1 MASLTSMKNIGKNI
15 AKKLSTVGI
24 NTSEE
29 LIEIGSKRAFKRMK
43 EVYPKICSVYIYT
56 LEGAI
61 TDTDYNKLPENTKKE
76 LKSYSYSLKFELHQ
90 NI

>member
-15 AKKLSTVGI
+15 AEKLSTVGI

-29 LIEIGSKRAFKRMK
+29 LIEAGSKRAFKRLK
-43 EVYPKICSVYIYT
+43 EEYPKICSVYIYA
-56 LEGAI
+56 LEGAV
-61 TDTDYNKLPENTKKE
+61 TDMDYHKLPENTKKD
-76 LKSYSYSLKFELHQ
+76 LKTYSDSLRFELQQ

>member
-29 LIEIGSKRAFKRMK
+29 LIEIGSKRAFNDFSV
-43 EVYPKICSVYIYT
+43 VYTRVS
-56 LEGAI
+56 A
-61 TDTDYNKLPENTKKE
+61 
-76 LKSYSYSLKFELHQ
+76 
-90 NI
+90 

>member
-43 EVYPKICSVYIYT
+43 EVYPKICSVYIY
-56 LEGAI
+56 
-61 TDTDYNKLPENTKKE
+61 
-76 LKSYSYSLKFELHQ
+76 S
-90 NI
+90 

>member
-43 EVYPKICSVYIYT
+43 EVYPKSALFIYI
-56 LEGAI
+56 L
-61 TDTDYNKLPENTKKE
+61 
-76 LKSYSYSLKFELHQ
+76 LKVP
-90 NI
+90 

>member
-1 MASLTSMKNIGKNI
+1 
-15 AKKLSTVGI
+15 
-24 NTSEE
+24 
-29 LIEIGSKRAFKRMK
+29 MK

-61 TDTDYNKLPENTKKE
+61 TDTDYNKLPENTKKD
-76 LKSYSYSLKFELHQ
+76 LKAYSDSLKFELHQ

>member
-61 TDTDYNKLPENTKKE
+61 TDTD
-76 LKSYSYSLKFELHQ
+76 
-90 NI
+90 